1 MYETRSIMKAILE
14 YLKEIYRE
22 PMIPEEYVPWI
33 YAVIIVAVT
42 VLILSTAIGIQ
53 P

>member
-1 MYETRSIMKAILE
+1 MKAILE

-33 YAVIIVAVT
+33 YAVIIVT
-42 VLILSTAIGIQ
+42 GMVLTLSLAI
-53 P
+53 